1 MKADSLDFLG
11 LFENPQIKI
20 ILDPEEKP
28 QLICKVNKF
37 NRFGFKQERTLLITN
52 LSVFNLHKKS
62 LIK

>member
-37 NRFGFKQERTLLITN
+37 NRF
-52 LSVFNLHKKS
+52 
-62 LIK
+62 